1 MGWIDTFCRTFLRQR
16 LFTMFVYLL
25 YIFIVLFYN
34 CIMIRI
40 SLFMYFSVGWI
51 DNCCRSCSY
60 FISLYYILR
69 NSCTFVS
76 SDVHIFMYVCVCRIS
91 QASNVIASSC
101 IYASLPPNH
110 PYLRLLL
117 LLHNQNHMHHPCII
131 YNSSKYICTNLFC
144 IFEISTF
151 VS

>member
-1 MGWIDTFCRTFLRQR
+1 M
-16 LFTMFVYLL
+16 
-25 YIFIVLFYN
+25 FYN
-34 CIMIRI
+34 CIVIRI

-60 FISLYYILR
+60 FISLYNILR

-76 SDVHIFMYVCVCRIS
+76 SDVHIFMYVCVCICTQPRIS

-131 YNSSKYICTNLFC
+131 YNSSKYICTYLFC
-144 IFEISTF
+144 IYEISTF